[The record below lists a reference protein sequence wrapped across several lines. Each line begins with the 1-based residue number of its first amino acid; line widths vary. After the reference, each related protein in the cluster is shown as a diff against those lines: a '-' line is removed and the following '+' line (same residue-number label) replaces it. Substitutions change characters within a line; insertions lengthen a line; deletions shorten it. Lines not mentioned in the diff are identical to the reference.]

1 MAAITRT
8 VSVYEIV
15 AYTLNEDNP
24 PVVEQYASVKVQ
36 DTSMNDRKARVAFR
50 DCGVALPKNCVIKFE
65 EVEQVTYS
73 MTIDQ
78 FIDNAE
84 IVNA

>member
-8 VSVYEIV
+8 VSIYEVV

-24 PVVEQYASVKVQ
+24 PVVEQYASVKVS
-36 DTSMNDRKARVAFR
+36 DTSMNDRKARIALR
-50 DCGVALPKNCVIKFE
+50 DCGVALPKNCVIKFA
-65 EVEQVTYS
+65 EVDKVAYS
-73 MTIDQ
+73 MTLEQ
-78 FIDNAE
+78 FVANAE

>member
-8 VSVYEIV
+8 VSLYDVV

-24 PVVEQYASVKVQ
+24 PVVEQYASVKVS
-36 DTSMNDRKARVAFR
+36 DTSMNDRKARIVFR
-50 DCGVALPKNCVIKFE
+50 DCGVALPKNCVIKFA
-65 EVEQVTYS
+65 EVDKVTYS
-73 MTIDQ
+73 MTLEQ
-78 FIDNAE
+78 FVANAE